1 MGDHAVPSPYRYTT
15 PAAPKAATGETA
27 AVYRQLDL
35 DLGVR
40 RAPAFT
46 VLSAAPALLVA
57 SWVAV
62 RESLLAGGA
71 PRDAKALVAA
81 GVVRATPGAVRV
93 AGHLPAPHV
102 AGGRRFA
109 EALGTGGTP
118 EDTTHA
124 RLLAW
129 GAATRTPGAPELADP
144 PFPPGHAPEYLG
156 TALAAHFVGRIA
168 AVLLTERAPA
178 GPRRLRSAVRAFG
191 GRPGTAAERRPPR
204 PGESLALLGSGCGPE
219 PSWADGAPVGAGFAA
234 LRRAATADSPAL
246 TDAVRTTVLAAVT
259 DWDGGRPP
267 SARSWLYGSL
277 SALRG
282 ADRPAAALALLGALA
297 PDQVRGTDVEFWRST
312 APDRTAGDADLVRLI
327 AFGAYAAAARVEAS
341 LAPATLRRS
350 GAPAGLPRP

>member
-27 AVYRQLDL
+27 AVYRQLAL

-62 RESLLAGGA
+62 RESLLAGSA

-109 EALGTGGTP
+109 EALGSGGAP
-118 EDTTHA
+118 EDAAHA

-168 AVLLTERAPA
+168 ASLLTERAPA
-178 GPRRLRSAVRAFG
+178 GPRRLRSAVRALG
-191 GRPGTAAERRPPR
+191 GRPGTAVERRPAR
-204 PGESLALLGSGCGPE
+204 PGESLALLGGDSGPE

-259 DWDGGRPP
+259 DWDGGHPP
-267 SARSWLYGSL
+267 AARSWLYGSL

-297 PDQVRGTDVEFWRST
+297 PDQVRDTDIEFWRST
-312 APDRTAGDADLVRLI
+312 APDRAAGDADLVRLI

-341 LAPATLRRS
+341 LAPATRHRS